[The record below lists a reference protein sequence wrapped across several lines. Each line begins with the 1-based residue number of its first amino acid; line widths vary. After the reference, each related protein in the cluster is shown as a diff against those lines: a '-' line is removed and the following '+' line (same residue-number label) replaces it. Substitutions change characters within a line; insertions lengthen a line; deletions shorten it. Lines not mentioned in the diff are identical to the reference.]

1 MTCLQPQETD
11 SFEDSHSNNR
21 DSAVQ
26 NFAVY
31 EMADDELVVSM
42 YQIEG
47 ELLEGEERTVEMV
60 DQFGIVKDA
69 E

>member
-1 MTCLQPQETD
+1 M
-11 SFEDSHSNNR
+11 
-21 DSAVQ
+21 Q

-31 EMADDELVVSM
+31 GVEGDELIVSM
-42 YQIEG
+42 YKIEG
-47 ELLEGEERTVEMV
+47 ELLEGEERTVEMA